1 MGVCDNCPSGQG
13 AGLQS
18 PQTPPARSPD
28 PSGLWAGPNPGMLAP
43 ERYHRGIIRWRRDHT
58 PDLWSVGLEL
68 DAPFRFQPG
77 QYATLAVEDEA
88 GIHER
93 PYSIVS
99 SPGEAMLEFF
109 FELVPEGE
117 LTPRLY
123 RLGAGD
129 AVGVRR
135 AAKGLFRLESGR
147 RRHLLLA
154 TVTGVAPYV
163 SMLRSIAAA
172 RAAGPAAAPAA
183 AASGGELEAM
193 ALVVAASRSWEF
205 GYREEIEAL
214 GRRLSFLHPVFSVS
228 RPWED
233 PSWGGERGRAEDIL
247 RKHADRTGCTAGE
260 AAAYLCG
267 HPAMIANAKAIL
279 TRAGYPAR
287 AIHEEIYWI
296 PAKTSPRQNP
306 PPAPSGAGR

>member
-1 MGVCDNCPSGQG
+1 
-13 AGLQS
+13 
-18 PQTPPARSPD
+18 
-28 PSGLWAGPNPGMLAP
+28 MLAP

-58 PDLWSVGLEL
+58 PELWSVALEL
-68 DAPFRFQPG
+68 EAPFRFQPG
-77 QYATLAVEDEA
+77 QYATLAIEDEA

-99 SPGEAMLEFF
+99 RPGEAMLEFF
-109 FELVPEGE
+109 FELVPGGE

-135 AAKGLFRLESGR
+135 AAKGLFRLESGQ
-147 RRHLLLA
+147 RRHLLIA

-163 SMLRSIAAA
+163 SMLRSL
-172 RAAGPAAAPAA
+172 AAAPA
-183 AASGGELEAM
+183 SGSGTEAM

-205 GYREEIEAL
+205 GYREEIEGLA
-214 GRRLSFLHPVFSVS
+214 RRLSFLHPVFSVS

-247 RKHADRTGCTAGE
+247 RKHADSTGCTAGE

-296 PAKTSPRQNP
+296 PAKPSPRQNP
-306 PPAPSGAGR
+306 PPAPAGGGSSAFPSGM